1 MYSKNKSMHSG
12 SYHNLTP
19 PPGYDGNRLFTRQER
34 SDGRDESFVVHTR
47 PIYRGG
53 DREQEARR
61 ARDREPAY
69 SDTVCEDC
77 EGSPS
82 DPFPP
87 FPGVETFL
95 DEPEEFWEGEDP
107 DTEPV
112 SVQSAHSSQ
121 AESTACKSSPGL
133 PEPLAKLLI
142 GLEREDLLLIG
153 LLILLSADKSMSAG
167 DILLLL
173 ALLLITK

>member
-34 SDGRDESFVVHTR
+34 SDGRDENYVVHTR

-53 DREQEARR
+53 DWEQETH
-61 ARDREPAY
+61 RDREPIY
-69 SDTVCEDC
+69 TDVVCENC
-77 EGSPS
+77 ENAPA

-87 FPGVETFL
+87 FPGVEAFL
-95 DEPEEFWEGEDP
+95 DEPEEFWEGEDS
-107 DTEPV
+107 DIESA
-112 SVQSAHSSQ
+112 SVQPAHSDQSEN
-121 AESTACKSSPGL
+121 AACKTSSGL
-133 PEPLAKLLI
+133 PEPLAKLLG

-153 LLILLSADKSMSAG
+153 LLILLSADKSISAG

>member
-34 SDGRDESFVVHTR
+34 SDGRDENFIVHTR

-53 DREQEARR
+53 DREQEPH
-61 ARDREPAY
+61 RDREPVYTDIA
-69 SDTVCEDC
+69 CENC
-77 EGSPS
+77 ENAPA

-87 FPGVETFL
+87 FPGVEAFL

-107 DTEPV
+107 DTEPAP
-112 SVQSAHSSQ
+112 VQSPHGSQ
-121 AESTACKSSPGL
+121 PESTACKSSLGL
-133 PEPLAKLLI
+133 PEPLAKLLG

-153 LLILLSADKSMSAG
+153 LLILLSADKSISAG

>member
-19 PPGYDGNRLFTRQER
+19 PPGYDGNRLFTRHER
-34 SDGRDESFVVHTR
+34 SDGRDENFVVHTR
-47 PIYRGG
+47 PIYRGE
-53 DREQEARR
+53 DREKEIRR
-61 ARDREPAY
+61 NKEPVYA
-69 SDTVCEDC
+69 DVVCENC
-77 EGSPS
+77 ENAPA

-87 FPGVETFL
+87 FPGVEAFL
-95 DEPEEFWEGEDP
+95 DEPEEFWEGEVP
-107 DTEPV
+107 DTEPAP
-112 SVQSAHSSQ
+112 VQSTCNSQ
-121 AESTACKSSPGL
+121 SEESTTCKSSPGL
-133 PEPLAKLLI
+133 PEPLAKLLG